1 MTNHSRIDIMV
12 RATILSRPKK
22 IAICPFAE
30 EGMMAKQILN
40 QRYGIEETYI
50 IDNRLAELNPNIIRF
65 ALDIDM
71 PDSPGIEKYVLG
83 NWGD

>member
-1 MTNHSRIDIMV
+1 MMV
-12 RATILSRPKK
+12 
-22 IAICPFAE
+22 
-30 EGMMAKQILN
+30 KQILN